1 MIVIFTIL
9 ILMLLWMALVLMLLI
24 IKSLGTGFVI
34 KYLSHTYISYFDMIY
49 TDDERERWSR
59 PKPDY

>member
-1 MIVIFTIL
+1 
-9 ILMLLWMALVLMLLI
+9 MALVLMLLI

-34 KYLSHTYISYFDMIY
+34 KYLSHTYISYFDMIN